1 MVIVRRALVILFA
14 GTLGYSGATW
24 GQALSSNEP
33 SGRVGRLAFT
43 QGTVSYH
50 DSQRTDWEPATIN
63 QPMSTGDA
71 IWTEPGARSEL
82 SVAGARIRLDGGT
95 QLLQVLLVLDTEALL
110 FVDDHQSKIFE
121 KHVVRD
127 DAMRADDDVDRTVLQ
142 SLEDALLLC
151 AAAETTDDLDFEWV
165 VGHPL

>member
-14 GTLGYSGATW
+14 GTLGYSGAAW
-24 GQALSSNEP
+24 GQALSSGEP

-71 IWTEPGARSEL
+71 IWTEPGAHSEV
-82 SVAGARIRLDGGT
+82 SIAGTRVRLDGAT
-95 QLLQVLLVLDTEALL
+95 QLDMVALDDQRTRLQVDQGR
-110 FVDDHQSKIFE
+110 VDIKTVDFDNRQPYEIVTPASPPCSS
-121 KHVVRD
+121 
-127 DAMRADDDVDRTVLQ
+127 RAI
-142 SLEDALLLC
+142 
-151 AAAETTDDLDFEWV
+151 TTSRRAR
-165 VGHPL
+165 PRIRR